1 MDGEEKHANLVVC
14 IILVNT
20 YFHHL
25 RGGEKS
31 MCFSRVRGKGFKVAS
46 IAIYSTVNFKIKNIL
61 EVPSIATLNLTL
73 L

>member
-1 MDGEEKHANLVVC
+1 MYCN
-14 IILVNT
+14 
-20 YFHHL
+20 
-25 RGGEKS
+25 
-31 MCFSRVRGKGFKVAS
+31 RVRGKGFKVSS